1 MNLAQDAEGDREHLA
16 RLGAFLKDELRANGF
31 EPGASESQIVPVI
44 LGSNEVAICFAHH
57 LRARG
62 FGVRA
67 IRPPTVP
74 LGTARLR
81 LSMTSKLSKDVLADL
96 VAALVQARA
105 EFSTARALSVSP

>member
-1 MNLAQDAEGDREHLA
+1 MNLAREADGDREHLA
-16 RLGAFLKDELRANGF
+16 RLGAFLRDELRANGF
-31 EPGASESQIVPVI
+31 EPGSSDSQIVPVI
-44 LGSNEVAICFAHH
+44 LGPNEVAIQFADY

-74 LGTARLR
+74 EGTARLR
-81 LSMTSKLSKDVLADL
+81 LSVTSKLSKNALAEL

-105 EFSTARALSVSP
+105 EFPAARALSVSP